1 MINQQKENGAPEFGK
16 APLRNYAFCP
26 IEMQILQNTI
36 PPETRH
42 YLFLGLLVIRLLP
55 FCL

>member
-42 YLFLGLLVIRLLP
+42 YLFLGLLVICLLP